1 MFEQRFKIRDWLNCT
16 KGIIGGNE
24 RDPRV
29 EWFGHVSLGT
39 LKKKLPVRITELLMK
54 GGVRKGNQAQHRAI
68 EFLFLSTF
76 AHEKV
81 LYKVLEDL
89 KEIKAGH
96 YAQPLNDQEPAID
109 AFCVP
114 EGLP

>member
-1 MFEQRFKIRDWLNCT
+1 
-16 KGIIGGNE
+16 
-24 RDPRV
+24 
-29 EWFGHVSLGT
+29 
-39 LKKKLPVRITELLMK
+39 MK

-114 EGLP
+114 EGLPWENDATPDPVLLLFQISVARRYPILG